1 MSGISPTAW
10 IIIALA
16 LATVLAWGLW
26 FGLGWH
32 KQKKARQEQADKMAA
47 RQERRQKKRDDRH
60 RVRQAEV
67 SAVRSARANGDRR
80 PVVLVVDDSPT
91 ALEAT
96 RRVLEDHRYRVVTAT
111 HGKDA
116 WSALQ
121 DLHPDLI
128 LTDIE
133 MPHLDGF
140 GLLRMVR
147 ADLALADIPVVFMTA
162 NPVHHIRAGK
172 QQGIDGFVMKPYQ
185 DEDLIG
191 QLQYLLQE

>member
-1 MSGISPTAW
+1 MGGAPTTTIWIIFACVAGLLGIS
-10 IIIALA
+10 
-16 LATVLAWGLW
+16 GW
-26 FGLGWH
+26 FIFSW
-32 KQKKARQEQADKMAA
+32 QKKKKQLREQARRIAE
-47 RQERRQKKRDDRH
+47 RQDRRQKRKDS
-60 RVRQAEV
+60 RQKTRQEEV
-67 SAVRSARANGDRR
+67 SAVRNARANGDRR
-80 PVVLVVDDSPT
+80 PVVLVVDDSAT
-91 ALEAT
+91 ALEAA
-96 RRVLEDHRYRVVTAT
+96 RRLLEDHRYRVVTAT

-172 QQGIDGFVMKPYQ
+172 QTGVDGFVVKPYRE
-185 DEDLIG
+185 EDLIG

>member
-1 MSGISPTAW
+1 MSSLSPVSWAVF
-10 IIIALA
+10 IVVALA
-16 LATVLAWGLW
+16 VLVLAIW
-26 FGLGWH
+26 FGLDW
-32 KQKKARQEQADKMAA
+32 QKKKKLKEEQAQKMAA
-47 RQERRQKKRDDRH
+47 RHERRQKKREDRH
-60 RVRQAEV
+60 RVRQQEV

-91 ALEAT
+91 ALEAA
-96 RRVLEDHRYRVVTAT
+96 RRTLEDHRYRVVTAT

-162 NPVHHIRAGK
+162 NPVNHIRAGK
-172 QQGIDGFVMKPYQ
+172 QQGIDGFVMKPYE

>member
-1 MSGISPTAW
+1 MDGVSSTTLMMLGLAFLVFVGACAW
-10 IIIALA
+10 
-16 LATVLAWGLW
+16 
-26 FGLGWH
+26 LGVSWY
-32 KQKKARQEQADKMAA
+32 QRKKEQEEQARKIAE
-47 RQERRQKKRDDRH
+47 RQERRQKKRDARH
-60 RVRQAEV
+60 RVRQSEV
-67 SAVRSARANGDRR
+67 SAVQNARANGDRR
-80 PVVLVVDDSPT
+80 PGVLVVDDSPT
-91 ALEAT
+91 ALEAA
-96 RRVLEDHRYRVVTAT
+96 RRLLEDHRYRVVTAT

-116 WSALQ
+116 WAALQ

-147 ADLALADIPVVFMTA
+147 ADLALADVPVVFMTA

-172 QQGIDGFVMKPYQ
+172 QTGINGFVVKPYRE
-185 DEDLIG
+185 EDLIG

>member
-1 MSGISPTAW
+1 MLG
-10 IIIALA
+10 LA
-16 LATVLAWGLW
+16 FVVFVGASAW
-26 FGLGWH
+26 FGVSWY
-32 KQKKARQEQADKMAA
+32 QKKKEHEEQARKVAE
-47 RQERRQKKRDDRH
+47 RHERRQKKREARH
-60 RVRQAEV
+60 RVRQEEV
-67 SAVRSARANGDRR
+67 SAVQNARANGDRR

-91 ALEAT
+91 ALEAA
-96 RRVLEDHRYRVVTAT
+96 RRLLEDHRYRVVTAT

-147 ADLALADIPVVFMTA
+147 ADLALADVPVVFMTA

-172 QQGIDGFVMKPYQ
+172 QNGINGFVMKPYKE
-185 DEDLIG
+185 EDLIG

>member
-1 MSGISPTAW
+1 MSTTAW
-10 IIIALA
+10 IIVALVAIALVGA
-16 LATVLAWGLW
+16 GAW
-26 FGLGWH
+26 FGLGWY
-32 KQKKARQEQADKMAA
+32 KQKKAREEQASKMAA
-47 RQERRQKKRDDRH
+47 RQAKRQKKREDRH
-60 RVRQAEV
+60 KVRQAEV

-80 PVVLVVDDSPT
+80 PVILVVDDSPT

-96 RRVLEDHRYRVVTAT
+96 RRTLEENRYRVVTAT

-172 QQGIDGFVMKPYQ
+172 QDGISGFLMKPYNE
-185 DEDLIG
+185 EDLVE
-191 QLQYLLQE
+191 QLQYILQE